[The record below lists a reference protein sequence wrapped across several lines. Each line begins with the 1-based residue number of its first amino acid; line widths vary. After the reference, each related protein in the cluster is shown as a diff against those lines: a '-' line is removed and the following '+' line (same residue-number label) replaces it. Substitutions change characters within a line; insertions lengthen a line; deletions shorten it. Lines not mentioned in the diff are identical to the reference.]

1 MTELEKIEYTKSF
14 IDKLAQG
21 IDPLTDAPVPE
32 GELLNNVRISRCM
45 FYVSDI
51 LRQVIENGG
60 VAKPAKKKAAKRF
73 SLTPE
78 QLGAFRPS
86 QNAVSL
92 SVIAREITAL
102 AGDDDMQKLSYYD
115 IMDWLVSR
123 GFINESFGQD
133 GKPLRLPSEEGAK
146 IGIRLER
153 RQTPYGDRDYV
164 VYDTS
169 AQKLIA
175 DNIFAVI
182 EMKYAGEE

>member
-1 MTELEKIEYTKSF
+1 MKNYREFVCRLVILF
-14 IDKLAQG
+14 IGLTIAHLGVTLFLLSDLGADPFNVLIQG
-21 IDPLTDAPVPE
+21 
-32 GELLNNVRISRCM
+32 
-45 FYVSDI
+45 

-60 VAKPAKKKAAKRF
+60 VTKPAKKKAAKRF

-164 VYDTS
+164 VYDAS